1 MPRSVDID
9 NFWHRTCRGIVV
21 FTANYIFLVQPLKS
35 CKYKVIINM
44 KKILTLVFCL
54 SSLSLVAQAQQENTL
69 RLSLEQ
75 AQQYAIE
82 HNYTMQNAS
91 LDVQKA
97 EASRWQTLS
106 TMLPQVKAGFDYQNM
121 CGYEMNLGGRG
132 GSSISSMLPDTII
145 VGGIPLHIEIP
156 ESNTGS
162 SASSG
167 SIPMNPSGTFSITA
181 SIALTGAQIVG
192 TMLNNI
198 AIDMANITHQQ
209 TIQSTKANVKTVY
222 TSILVMEQ
230 TVGLL
235 DSSLA
240 NMMQLLATTQASVD
254 AGAAEQI
261 SADKLNVQVASL
273 RNSINTTKRTLKML
287 YNSLILQLGA
297 DVNTQLVLTTT
308 VDEVVNVE
316 KAGGLTLGGFNIENN
331 YNYQLLKQSERVAK
345 QQVTM
350 AWMDCAPT
358 LSAYYQYSNK
368 TYFGKDAGF
377 NMTPPNMI
385 GASVSLPI
393 FQSGTRWAKI
403 KGAKIDYQEALNN
416 KQQAEDGLRVQY
428 NQLCYDLVSAI
439 ESYQIQQENLD
450 VTRRVFQNTSEK
462 YTYGHASN
470 LEVTNASTDIITA
483 QSNYIQ
489 AVLNVVNAQVAL
501 ENLLGL

>member
-1 MPRSVDID
+1 MIKKTLLIGLLGL
-9 NFWHRTCRGIVV
+9 FAM
-21 FTANYIFLVQPLKS
+21 TAIAQNETEHKDTTL
-35 CKYKVIINM
+35 N
-44 KKILTLVFCL
+44 LT
-54 SSLSLVAQAQQENTL
+54 
-69 RLSLEQ
+69 LEQ
-75 AQQYAIE
+75 AQQYALQ
-82 HNYTMQNAS
+82 HNATMLNAD

-106 TMLPQVKAGFDYQNM
+106 SMLPQVKAGFDYQNM
-121 CGYEMNLGGRG
+121 CGYEMNLGGRSGSMSSMIPDSICIGGMWLPISLPESG
-132 GSSISSMLPDTII
+132 GS
-145 VGGIPLHIEIP
+145 E
-156 ESNTGS
+156 
-162 SASSG
+162 SSG

-198 AIDMANITHQQ
+198 AIDMANISHKQ

-308 VDEVVNVE
+308 VDDVINVE
-316 KAGGLTLGGFNIENN
+316 KAAGLTMGGFNIENN
-331 YNYQLLKQSERVAK
+331 YNYQLLEQSERVAK
-345 QQVTM
+345 KQTTM
-350 AWMDCAPT
+350 AWMDCTPT

-403 KGAKIDYQEALNN
+403 KGAQIDYQEALNN
-416 KQQAEDGLRVQY
+416 KKQAEDGLRVQY

-439 ESYQIQQENLD
+439 ESFQIQQENLD
-450 VTRRVFQNTSEK
+450 VTRRVFRNTSEK